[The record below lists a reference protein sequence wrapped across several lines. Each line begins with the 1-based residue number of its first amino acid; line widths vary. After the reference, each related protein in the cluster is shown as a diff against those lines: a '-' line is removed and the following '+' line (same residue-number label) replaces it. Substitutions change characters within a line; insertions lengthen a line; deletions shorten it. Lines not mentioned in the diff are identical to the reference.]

1 MSRQIMVQKTE
12 EVEAIKNLVLQYK
25 SLGVA
30 NLKKVRAA
38 QLQELKKKLKDVAHI
53 QVIKNTLMRL
63 ALAESKDKLNLEKL
77 EVFVSGSNI
86 FLFTDL
92 NPFKLAF
99 LLEKSRVRTT
109 AKAGDVAAI
118 DVIVPAGNTGQPPG
132 PIISQ
137 LGAVGLPTRIE
148 SGSVW
153 INKDTLVAKKGDVI
167 DIRLASVLSK
177 LNIKPVEVG
186 LIVKAIY
193 ENGLVFTEDQLHLD
207 MEVFKRNL
215 MEAQSN
221 ALSLSLNA
229 VYPLPENIVLLVQMA
244 HRKAFNLA
252 LNAAVPTSETIGNLL
267 RKAHM
272 EASSLSA
279 KLPKVEEK
287 VQPQS
292 SQAPTEPSVQKG

>member
-92 NPFKLAF
+92 NPFKLVF

-109 AKAGDVAAI
+109 AKAGDFAAI
-118 DVIVPAGNTGQPPG
+118 DLIVRAVNTVEQPD
-132 PIISQ
+132 
-137 LGAVGLPTRIE
+137 TK
-148 SGSVW
+148 VW
-153 INKDTLVAKKGDVI
+153 KRA
-167 DIRLASVLSK
+167 
-177 LNIKPVEVG
+177 EVG
-186 LIVKAIY
+186 
-193 ENGLVFTEDQLHLD
+193 
-207 MEVFKRNL
+207 
-215 MEAQSN
+215 
-221 ALSLSLNA
+221 
-229 VYPLPENIVLLVQMA
+229 
-244 HRKAFNLA
+244 
-252 LNAAVPTSETIGNLL
+252 
-267 RKAHM
+267 
-272 EASSLSA
+272 
-279 KLPKVEEK
+279 
-287 VQPQS
+287 
-292 SQAPTEPSVQKG
+292 